1 MYSYYYQF
9 EKLLLINYNL
19 KYINESDSN
28 TTSDWLSFILF
39 IVQIIADDDE
49 VDDTWNNEILCKLW
63 MEWVQIVQRPFTK
76 QFNWF
81 GK

>member
-63 MEWVQIVQRPFTK
+63 MEWVQIVQCPFTK